1 MNDKITNLQ
10 NLEEQFKEMTS
21 SPKYINMAA
30 NKMTKDIN
38 DYINTGF
45 EIPKIPDPEERLKFL
60 TDKLDSMNSE
70 LETQTKSM
78 HKIQYENMKLNAQIE
93 VLNKTLD
100 SSRDELFELQKANAE
115 LKAVNKN
122 LENSN
127 RHYWRNTGLISLGV
141 AIVSF
146 VLGLFS
152 TEARVILLSV
162 LNIFQ

>member
-1 MNDKITNLQ
+1 MNDKITQLQ
-10 NLEEQFKEMTS
+10 NMQEQFKEMTS
-21 SPKYINMAA
+21 LPEYTNMAA
-30 NKMTKDIN
+30 NKITEDIN
-38 DYINTGF
+38 DYINANFG
-45 EIPKIPDPEERLKFL
+45 IPKIPDPEERLNFL
-60 TDKLDSMNSE
+60 TEKLDSMNSE

-127 RHYWRNTGLISLGV
+127 RHYWRNTTIISFTVALIF
-141 AIVSF
+141 F
-146 VLGLFS
+146 VLGLIIP
-152 TEARVILLSV
+152 RLI
-162 LNIFQ
+162 